1 MNTYQYFITDM
12 NRNADGIVISVS
24 FTVTASDG
32 TDNFTHNFYTGLT
45 PPNKNPI
52 PFEQLKESDVI
63 GWVKSLV
70 QQESEAQAD
79 AELAAYKIR
88 KNQIVSNGTPW
99 SA

>member
-1 MNTYQYFITDM
+1 M

-32 TDNFTHNFYTGLT
+32 TDNFTHNFHTALT
-45 PPNKNPI
+45 PPNGNPI

-70 QQESEAQAD
+70 QQESEEQAD
-79 AELAAYKIR
+79 AELAAWKIR
-88 KNQIVSNGTPW
+88 KNQTVSNGTPW
-99 SA
+99 KE